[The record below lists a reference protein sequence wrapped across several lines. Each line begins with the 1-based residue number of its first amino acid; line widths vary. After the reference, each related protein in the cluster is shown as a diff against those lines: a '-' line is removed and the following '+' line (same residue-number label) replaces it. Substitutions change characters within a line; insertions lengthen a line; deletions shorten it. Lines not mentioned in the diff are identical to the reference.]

1 MDFGVEDFYAVG
13 ALACTIGNTV
23 VKDAPGEWKL
33 VIEEIHVLLQCV
45 DLFQEEVK
53 NPNSTLVRSGKER
66 ARAVRSELER
76 VETTL
81 KGLEKHAILL
91 EKLGN
96 PTRPKIFKWWD
107 KLSNWT
113 SKTADTKEIAV
124 LQDKV
129 GAYRRHSVSNSIAD
143 SLLIQLVYHNAM
155 LNQLLTLWGK

>member
-13 ALACTIGNTV
+13 SLACIIGNTV

-66 ARAVRSELER
+66 ARAVKNELER
-76 VETTL
+76 VEATL
-81 KGLEKHAILL
+81 KGLEKHAKLL

-96 PTRPKIFKWWD
+96 PARPTIFKWWD

-129 GAYRRHSVSNSIAD
+129 CISQTFRFNRITD
-143 SLLIQLVYHNAM
+143 LLVIQLVYHNAM

>member
-13 ALACTIGNTV
+13 SLACTIGNTV

-53 NPNSTLVRSGKER
+53 NPNSTLVRAGKER
-66 ARAVRSELER
+66 ARAVKNELER

-81 KGLEKHAILL
+81 KGLEKHAKLL

-96 PTRPKIFKWWD
+96 PARPTIFKWWD

-129 GAYRRHSVSNSIAD
+129 GVYLRQSISMA
-143 SLLIQLVYHNAM
+143 
-155 LNQLLTLWGK
+155 LLTQYLSS